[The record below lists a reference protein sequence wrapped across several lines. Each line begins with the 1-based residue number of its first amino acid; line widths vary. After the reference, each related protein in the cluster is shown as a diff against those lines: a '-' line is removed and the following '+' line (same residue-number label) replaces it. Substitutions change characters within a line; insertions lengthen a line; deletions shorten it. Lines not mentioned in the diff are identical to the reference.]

1 MGRYEHSSVTLGD
14 KVYLIGGKLKVPTYA
29 KHLDV
34 LEVEVIQCTLDSE
47 TDYRKRLVSEVL

>member
-1 MGRYEHSSVTLGD
+1 MGRYEHSSVTLGA

-34 LEVEVIQCTLDSE
+34 LEVEVI
-47 TDYRKRLVSEVL
+47 